1 MPGETSS
8 ANEALAT
15 ASYDTAR
22 VRMVA
27 GEKEKESEPSIEF
40 NEDDDI
46 AAPRL
51 TPQWRTGPD
60 EEGEDETD
68 SMGGVKKGQSDKA
81 EG

>member
-27 GEKEKESEPSIEF
+27 GEKEKEGEPSIEF
-40 NEDDDI
+40 NEDDI

-51 TPQWRTGPD
+51 TPQGRTDPD